1 MLKKRSFFA
10 AVLIIILTLGVFLY
24 MITFCA
30 SYSVYIPEN
39 HISDLSDIKI
49 KYSQDGIVSHSE
61 PVYDNGYIRLTFNS
75 LKQGKTEAEIFAF
88 KESDPQS
95 YYSQFVDLRVNA
107 FNILTNGDFDDNLV
121 QNISGYPVYYIAGAL
136 FFGIMAV
143 YMIIRFRKSL
153 KKHLCSYSTVLDCSL
168 MIVFVGL
175 ATLFIALSV
184 FLLINYRAY
193 QLSSIHYLTAVIM
206 LLTILFSTPF
216 VLLYSI
222 SMTVSNIS
230 LIRHEGFRVAR
241 MTDEDGRI
249 ERGGDV
255 GNIIKT

>member
-24 MITFCA
+24 MVTFCG

-39 HISDLSDIKI
+39 YISDLSEIKVT
-49 KYSQDGIVSHSE
+49 YSQDGIANHSE

-95 YYSQFVDLRVNA
+95 YFSQFVDLRVNA
-107 FNILTNGDFDDNLV
+107 FNILTNGNFHDNLV
-121 QNISGYPVYYIAGAL
+121 QDISGYPVYYIAGAL

-153 KKHLCSYSTVLDCSL
+153 KNNLC
-168 MIVFVGL
+168 
-175 ATLFIALSV
+175 
-184 FLLINYRAY
+184 
-193 QLSSIHYLTAVIM
+193 
-206 LLTILFSTPF
+206 
-216 VLLYSI
+216 
-222 SMTVSNIS
+222 
-230 LIRHEGFRVAR
+230 
-241 MTDEDGRI
+241 
-249 ERGGDV
+249 
-255 GNIIKT
+255 